1 VAGSDTSEARHEVIS
16 ALLQAE
22 GPLTRR
28 ELAAQCRAGDALAD
42 MLEELRDDGLVAEG
56 RWSGRVPQY
65 RWAARWQEELRRQTA
80 QAARELRARVE
91 ATGNVTADLFGEPAR
106 IFSEYVVEEYRPPAD
121 KRLLVFLQCSVGR
134 PFGGTS
140 SHGSMRH
147 AITIATGHD
156 AWREF
161 EACPVHVVVLASEVG
176 PVPYELQ
183 DVPPANISSLGVKQ
197 FGPERYT
204 RARPVLA
211 ARLAAYLRA
220 HGGNYD
226 RIATFTQG
234 RYGEVMNDVRRLT
247 GREMAIFP
255 EASGPAIVQMRGS
268 PPRTYWQRYW
278 IQLYLE
284 TVSWLSPRVQ
294 AAAAARL
301 KALGVEWTQGRRR
314 SRGSG
319 IGDRVSGATE

>member
-1 VAGSDTSEARHEVIS
+1 MAGGGTREARHEVIS

-22 GPLTRR
+22 GPLTCR
-28 ELAAQCRAGDALAD
+28 EVAAQCKVGAVAGL
-42 MLEELRDDGLVAEG
+42 LEELRDDGLVAEG
-56 RWSGRVPQY
+56 RWGGRVPQY
-65 RWAARWQEELRRQTA
+65 RWAARWHEELRRQTA
-80 QAARELRARVE
+80 RTARELSARMQ
-91 ATGNVTADLFGEPAR
+91 AAGSVTADVFGEAAR

-134 PFGGTS
+134 PFGGTP
-140 SHGSMRH
+140 SHGSMRR
-147 AITIATGHD
+147 AITVATGHD

-161 EACPVHVVVLASEVG
+161 EACPVHVVVLASELG

-220 HGGNYD
+220 HGSNYD
-226 RIATFTQG
+226 RVATFTEG
-234 RYGEVMNDVRRLT
+234 RYGEVMDDVRKLT

-255 EASGPAIVQMRGS
+255 DPAGPAITRMGRS
-268 PPRTYWQRYW
+268 RPRTYWHTYW

-284 TVSWLSPRVQ
+284 IVSWLSPGAQAEAARRLEGLDVEWEQ
-294 AAAAARL
+294 AA
-301 KALGVEWTQGRRR
+301 
-314 SRGSG
+314 S
-319 IGDRVSGATE
+319 

>member
-1 VAGSDTSEARHEVIS
+1 VTRGSTSEARHAVIS

-22 GPLTRR
+22 GPLTRG
-28 ELAAQCRAGDALAD
+28 ELAKQCKVGGDALAGL
-42 MLEELRDDGLVAEG
+42 LEELRDDGLVAEG
-56 RWSGRVPQY
+56 RWRGPRPQY
-65 RWAARWQEELRRQTA
+65 RWAARWHEELRRQTA
-80 QAARELRARVE
+80 QAARELSARVQ
-91 ATGNVTADLFGEPAR
+91 AASNITADLFGEAAR
-106 IFSEYVVEEYRPPAD
+106 IFSEYVAEEYRPPAD

-134 PFGGTS
+134 PFGGTP

-183 DVPPANISSLGVKQ
+183 DVPPANISSGGVKQ
-197 FGPERYT
+197 FGPERYA

-226 RIATFTQG
+226 HIATFTQG
-234 RYGEVMNDVRRLT
+234 RYGEVMEDVSRLA

-255 EASGPAIVQMRGS
+255 EASGPAIVRMGGS

-284 TVSWLSPRVQ
+284 IVSWLSPRAQ

-301 KALGVEWTQGRRR
+301 EELGVEWGQR
-314 SRGSG
+314 SR
-319 IGDRVSGATE
+319 RK